1 MKLWNFEKYAE
12 RTAVVTEDGR
22 EFRYAELDLLRQKLA
37 LHIKSRTLTVL
48 LADND
53 LGSLIGYITC
63 LSCDSVP
70 ILLPAEKENPK
81 IQEMITRYHPE
92 YIWLSE
98 TMSEEVLGE
107 TEYTYQIH
115 FSFFTYHLLVRNS
128 WMHHPLCP
136 ELALLLPT
144 SGSTG
149 NPKLVRI
156 SQANI
161 LANTKSICQYLEL
174 TEHDR
179 AVTSLPMSYTYG
191 LSVINTLLY
200 AGGSIFLT
208 KRRTIQK
215 QFWENM
221 KRHAVTLLAGVPYT
235 FEMMKKSR
243 IEAWELPALRIL
255 TQAGGKL
262 SEKLQKYWG
271 EYALRTSKNFFVM
284 YGQTEA
290 TARISYLPVKD
301 CLRKIGS
308 VGIAVPDSKIV
319 IVDESHNFINKA
331 GEQGEIVCV
340 GPQVSMGY
348 AETEEDLVKKDD
360 NGKILLTGDLGY
372 MDAEGYLVITG
383 RKNRIAKLLG
393 RRIELTELERKAEQC
408 LGREVTALTDDRRII
423 LFTDA
428 DVSDEMQ
435 NELMKQFSLRAN
447 IFVICARDEI
457 PRTGNGK
464 IDYGCSDFLSGMID
478 KKRNFPYNEGNVFE

>member
-1 MKLWNFEKYAE
+1 MKLWNFEKHAE
-12 RTAVVTEDGR
+12 RTAVVTEDGT

-37 LHIKSRTLTVL
+37 LQVKSHTLTIL

-70 ILLPAEKENPK
+70 ILLPAERQNPK
-81 IQEMITRYHPE
+81 IQAMVTRYHPE

-98 TMSEEVLGE
+98 TLSKEVLAE
-107 TEYTYQIH
+107 MDDSYQIC
-115 FSFFTYHLLVRNS
+115 FSFLTYHLLVRNL
-128 WMHHPLCP
+128 WMQHPICP

-156 SQANI
+156 SQKNI

-191 LSVINTLLY
+191 LSVINTLLF

-208 KRRTIQK
+208 KRGIMQK
-215 QFWENM
+215 EFWENM
-221 KRHAVTLLAGVPYT
+221 KRYAVTYLAGVPYT

-243 IEAWELPALRIL
+243 IDAWELPALRIL

-262 SEKLQKYWG
+262 SEKIQKYWG
-271 EYALRTSKNFFVM
+271 EYALRTSKKFFIM

-290 TARISYLPVKD
+290 TARISYLPAKD

-319 IVDESHNFINKA
+319 LVDEDNNFINKA

-348 AETEEDLVKKDD
+348 AETEEDLSRKDD

-393 RRIELTELERKAEQC
+393 RRIELTDIEKKAGQC
-408 LGREVTALTDDRRII
+408 FGQEVTALTDDKKIV

-428 DVSDEMQ
+428 EVSEEMLKK
-435 NELMKQFSLRAN
+435 LMKQFAFRVN
-447 IFVICARDEI
+447 IFVICSRDQI
-457 PRTGNGK
+457 PRKGNGK
-464 IDYGCSDFLSGMID
+464 IDYGCSDFCT
-478 KKRNFPYNEGNVFE
+478 E